1 MVRAYIFIWAP
12 SMLIFLFLQF
22 VLNDYIE
29 QISQVDETTAIV
41 SDSLHSPLPQTL
53 HKFLQP
59 ISSTMGAG
67 VDTPP
72 FLEFLLD
79 FKTIWLLSWL
89 SILVLSTIIIFSLMR
104 EVYLPLNKMREAINR
119 LAMGDLNQPIKIEG
133 STAERKG
140 RGATEAAAGL

>member
-1 MVRAYIFIWAP
+1 
-12 SMLIFLFLQF
+12 
-22 VLNDYIE
+22 
-29 QISQVDETTAIV
+29 
-41 SDSLHSPLPQTL
+41 
-53 HKFLQP
+53 
-59 ISSTMGAG
+59 MGAG